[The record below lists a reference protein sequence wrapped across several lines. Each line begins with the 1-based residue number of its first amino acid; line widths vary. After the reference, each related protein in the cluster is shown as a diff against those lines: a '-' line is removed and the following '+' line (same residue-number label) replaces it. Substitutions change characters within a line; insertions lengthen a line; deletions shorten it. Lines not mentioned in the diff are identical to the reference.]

1 MRILRASKEEYEDSF
16 DINAIE
22 DALRLMGFAYLE
34 MNFFRRQDP
43 EADLVMYAELF
54 DDAVILDAYEKNQK
68 IDSITTSEPE
78 EIITFVEK
86 ILGDHDIENI
96 KIIEADELEA
106 LDCGI
111 HPRSVMAAKHKKKRG
126 KRKHGS
132 RGRSQT
138 PPAQS
143 YTSAPSTSGG
153 SNKRQRT
160 STRDFADKLSRVRS
174 SNVWAY
180 AFNPKDEYVGDMLM
194 QFKGTNGGPGDIY
207 IYYDVPTKI
216 WRRLVASP
224 SKGHAFWKLI
234 RNNYTYA
241 KLTGDKRTKLPN
253 GI

>member
-1 MRILRASKEEYEDSF
+1 MRILRASKGEYEDSF

-68 IDSITTSEPE
+68 IDSTTTSEPE

-86 ILGDHDIENI
+86 ILGDHDIETA
-96 KIIEADELEA
+96 KIIEPDEL
-106 LDCGI
+106 DVVDGGI
-111 HPRSVMAAKHKKKRG
+111 YPRSVMAAKRKKEG
-126 KRKHGS
+126 KRQK
-132 RGRSQT
+132 
-138 PPAQS
+138 
-143 YTSAPSTSGG
+143 
-153 SNKRQRT
+153 T

-174 SNVWAY
+174 SNVWSY

-194 QFKGTNGGPGDIY
+194 QFKGANGGPGDIY
-207 IYYDVPTKI
+207 IYYDVPSKV
-216 WRRLVASP
+216 WQRLVAAP
-224 SKGHAFWKLI
+224 SKGAIFWKLI
-234 RNNYTYA
+234 RNQYTYA
-241 KLTGDKRTKLPN
+241 KLTGDKRTHLPN